1 MKVLKF
7 GATWCPGCMV
17 MKPRFEEIE
26 SENDWLESEFYDADQ
41 APEMVEKYDV
51 KDLPTFVYLDKDG
64 NELERQHGIIPKE
77 KIVEKINEYKD
88 K

>member
-7 GATWCPGCMV
+7 GATWCPGCII
-17 MKPRFEEIE
+17 MKPRFDEIE
-26 SENDWLESEFYDADQ
+26 SENEWLEAEFYDTDQ
-41 APEMVEKYDV
+41 SPEMVEKYGI

-77 KIVEKINEYKD
+77 KIVAKINEYKD